1 MKKFLGLLLL
11 GLFWATGRAET
22 PSWTW
27 VTQGFAY
34 REWTGG
40 VAFLIQP
47 PRLTPEGLRQV
58 EVVCQEARTKAGS
71 NLMAWTEAC
80 DFAREHGE
88 LWQDTGLVLRAW
100 EGVMTKFFGQK
111 IVEAHR
117 EKVRNYL
124 LEALEALRRGEEAPP
139 EDPWTRLPPS
149 LRTPDGGLVVGVDT
163 FPLLLET
170 FGPKGLFPSCHLAAS
185 AMPLASQPGAKAYA
199 MADCPVKA
207 LIWGLTET
215 GTYAYASG
223 QSESGFDRGWP
234 SSLSM
239 SLAQGKELCWSKA
252 WAASTYRWEC
262 PRLYSEKRLAYNRA
276 CRP

>member
-1 MKKFLGLLLL
+1 MHKFLGLLLL

-22 PSWTW
+22 PPWTW

-34 REWTGG
+34 REWAGG

-58 EVVCQEARTKAGS
+58 EAVCQEVRARAAS
-71 NLMAWTEAC
+71 SLMAWMEAC
-80 DFAREHGE
+80 DFAREHGR

-100 EGVMTKFFGQK
+100 EGVVAKLFGQG
-111 IVEAHR
+111 IVDPHR
-117 EKVRNYL
+117 ERVRNHL
-124 LEALEALRRGEEAPP
+124 LEALEALRQGEEGPP

-149 LRTPDGGLVVGVDT
+149 LRSPDGGLMVGVDT

-170 FGPKGLFPSCHLAAS
+170 FGPKGLFPSCRLAAS

-199 MADCPVKA
+199 TAHCSVGA
-207 LIWGLTET
+207 LIWGLVET

-223 QSESGFDRGWP
+223 RGDRRFDRGWP
-234 SSLSM
+234 SSQSR
-239 SLAQGKELCWSKA
+239 SLAQGKGPCQSKA
-252 WAASTYRWEC
+252 WAASTYRWEG
-262 PRLYSEKRLAYNRA
+262 PRLYAEQRLAYSWR
-276 CRP
+276 CLP